1 MEMTSYTERA
11 ASLEKLAETN
21 VFEATEKAGKLFA
34 EVWAENPNDYQRG
47 ELRSAIGAFQDAIE
61 KLRKQLERC

>member
-1 MEMTSYTERA
+1 MDMTSYTERA
-11 ASLEKLAETN
+11 ASIEKLAETN
-21 VFEATEKAGKLFA
+21 VFEAAQEAGKLFA
-34 EVWAENPNDYQRG
+34 EVWANNPNDYQRG